1 MEENMMTKGKKKALI
16 ISLSIAGVLA
26 IAVAITLG
34 VLLTRKPAAPQVKE
48 GEIYRTETETFWVG
62 VGSAYISFSYRD
74 APDEKDAA
82 VYGYVFEVQVNSG
95 GGYSSWLTGT
105 WSLEEENGTYKD
117 LILTATWD
125 DTAENQTTLADAESG
140 VAKTYGLKDGKY
152 TIGVNLPSAGTIDF
166 TLDPV
171 EDKVGGDEKPEEP
184 CTEHVDENS
193 DGKCDNCGAD
203 MPETPVIP
211 EEPELLLTMT
221 ATDETT
227 AMAAEIKMY
236 VDKTFDFCL
245 EMMGGK
251 VFGGTWSS
259 SDATGQNP
267 LAPITLTVDDTGSP
281 VVGNTITVT
290 ITPAQDFSSMTY
302 ACHVD
307 YVVPG
312 MITMAF
318 DFTGNFIISA

>member
-1 MEENMMTKGKKKALI
+1 MMTKGKKKALI

-227 AMAAEIKMY
+227 AMA
-236 VDKTFDFCL
+236 
-245 EMMGGK
+245 GRN
-251 VFGGTWSS
+251 
-259 SDATGQNP
+259 QN
-267 LAPITLTVDDTGSP
+267 V
-281 VVGNTITVT
+281 
-290 ITPAQDFSSMTY
+290 
-302 ACHVD
+302 CR
-307 YVVPG
+307 
-312 MITMAF
+312 
-318 DFTGNFIISA
+318 